1 MLEQYIY
8 NKITE
13 DTALQSLLSAGSDDF
28 YLYPNVIPRSLMVD
42 VAVTFTTIITT
53 DVYPASKSVQV
64 QFNIFAK
71 SHSKTVE
78 IAQALSDLFNEDN
91 NQLDAESGVGVVF
104 SIRKSE
110 SDIGFD
116 YDDEL
121 YQREAT
127 YYFKLK

>member
-1 MLEQYIY
+1 MLEQFIY

-28 YLYPNVIPRSLMVD
+28 YLYPNVVPRSLMID

-78 IAQALSDLFNEDN
+78 IAQALSDLFNESN
-91 NQLDAESGVGVVF
+91 NQYDEDSKVGVVF
-104 SIRKSE
+104 SFRKSE

-116 YDDEL
+116 FDDDT

-127 YYFKLK
+127 YYFKIR

>member
-28 YLYPNVIPRSLMVD
+28 YLYPNVIPRSLMID

-53 DVYPASKSVQV
+53 DVFPASKSVQV

-71 SHSKTVE
+71 SHSKVVE
-78 IAQALSDLFNEDN
+78 IANALSDLFNEDN
-91 NQLDAESGVGVVF
+91 NNSSDGVGVVF

-116 YDDEL
+116 FDDEL

-127 YYFKLK
+127 YYFKIR

>member
-1 MLEQYIY
+1 MLEQFIY

-28 YLYPNVIPRSLMVD
+28 YLYPNVVPRSLMVN

-64 QFNIFAK
+64 QFNIFAR
-71 SHSKTVE
+71 SHAKTVE
-78 IAQALSDLFNEDN
+78 IAEALSDLFNESN
-91 NQLDAESGVGVVF
+91 NQYDEDSKVGVVF

-116 YDDEL
+116 FDDEL

-127 YYFKLK
+127 YYFKIR

>member
-1 MLEQYIY
+1 MLEQFIY

-28 YLYPNVIPRSLMVD
+28 YLYPNVVPRSLMIN

-71 SHSKTVE
+71 SHAKTVE
-78 IAQALSDLFNEDN
+78 IAEALSDLFNESN
-91 NQLDAESGVGVVF
+91 NQYDEDSKVGVVF

-116 YDDEL
+116 FDDEL

-127 YYFKLK
+127 YYFKIR